1 MTDDEFERFYHD
13 TAGQLHAYLARLG
26 GDEWLADDLLQSA
39 YVRVLRARDVP
50 GDPRPRRVY
59 LFRVATNLLR
69 DEWRRR
75 GTDRR
80 REETLAGGT
89 PSSDADGAWGFDRP
103 VAADAESLESRLEVR
118 KALAEVT
125 PRDRELLW
133 LAYAL
138 DMSHGEIAEVAG
150 VAAASVRVL
159 LQRARRR
166 FVTVVER
173 YGVGSEETG
182 SGAPGTGREA
192 GG

>member
-1 MTDDEFERFYHD
+1 MTDDEFERFYD
-13 TAGQLHAYLARLG
+13 ETAGPLHAYLTRIG
-26 GDEWLADDLLQSA
+26 GEEWLADDLLQSA

-50 GDPRPRRVY
+50 GDHRPRRVY

-75 GTDRR
+75 GAERR
-80 REETLAGGT
+80 RGDMLVGGT
-89 PSSDADGAWGFDRP
+89 ASSVAVGSWGFDRP
-103 VAADAESLESRLEVR
+103 VAAEAASLESRLEVK
-118 KALAEVT
+118 KALSEVT

-138 DMSHGEIAEVAG
+138 GMSHGEIAEVAG
-150 VAAASVRVL
+150 VEAASVRVL

-166 FVTVVER
+166 FVAVVDR
-173 YGVGSEETG
+173 YAAG
-182 SGAPGTGREA
+182 SGEDGSGGPSKGREA